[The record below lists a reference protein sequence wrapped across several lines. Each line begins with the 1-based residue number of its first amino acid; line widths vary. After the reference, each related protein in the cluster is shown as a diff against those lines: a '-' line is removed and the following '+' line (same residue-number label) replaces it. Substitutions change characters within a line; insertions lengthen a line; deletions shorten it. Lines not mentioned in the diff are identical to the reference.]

1 MKGKLDI
8 KTIFIIILSVLLVGA
23 IIFGKRLNVDAKN
36 INKLEEE
43 NKKLL
48 MNNDSLYKINDSLG
62 VQQLINDFKIDS
74 LKSELED
81 NKIKIKELKNKKNE
95 IPKYTSNLSVNAV
108 ASSLSSIIEKS
119 KN

>member
-23 IIFGKRLNVDAKN
+23 IIFGKRLSVDGKD

-48 MNNDSLYKINDSLG
+48 MDNDSLYKVNDSLG
-62 VQQLINDFKIDS
+62 IKLTIIDFRIDS
-74 LKSELED
+74 LNSELED
-81 NKIKIKELKNKKNE
+81 NKIKIKELKDKKNE
-95 IPKYTSNLSVNAV
+95 IPKYTSSLSVNAV